1 MELEAAKQL
10 YYTPAKELD
19 DADLGLSTIAVKKK
33 KPKFKF
39 CPDTGLIQA

>member
-33 KPKFKF
+33 NQNSNFA
-39 CPDTGLIQA
+39 LIQA